1 MPDDASDE
9 RERLIHDLEVHQT
22 ELESQNQ
29 QLRETHDLLEQSRA
43 RYADLYDFAPV
54 AYCTFDSNGVI
65 REINLTGATLLG
77 AARARLIGRPFLA
90 CAAVT
95 DRMAFVNHLNQCLA
109 SRDPCTTELTLL
121 PLKREPIVLQV
132 VSAPFFRKDGAVAGC
147 RSALTDISVRKKAE
161 DALRLAI
168 RMRED
173 FLAIVSHELRNP
185 LSTILVGAELML
197 KLPLA
202 PEGQQ
207 MASRHLESILR
218 SAKRMTRLV
227 TDLLDLSSMEAG
239 HLSMQRGIH
248 DLGDMVVAAL
258 AIVQPA
264 ASEKSIRLERNLPSE
279 PLAADCDRER
289 IIQVL
294 LNLVGN
300 AIKFTPEGGA
310 IEVEVRAVADKVL
323 CAVRDTGI
331 GITSEQKRHLF
342 KPYWQAE
349 SRNHHHGAGLGLSI
363 AKGIVEFHGGKLWLD
378 SGSGP
383 GSTFTFTLS
392 AAAAA
397 PLTLT
402 RAPTPGAAP
411 PPRELTPG
419 KTVQAAGQRTVLI
432 VDDDA
437 DTRSALSELLVG
449 EGYQVVTAGNGQEAL
464 VCLRQM
470 HAPPAVILLDLVMPV
485 MDGWAFLSERTRD
498 ARIAGTPVILI
509 SGQTDAHKITS
520 EYGLAGFVE
529 KPIAIE
535 NLIRALQHVG
545 RSPGS
550 SDVDITRAG

>member
-9 RERLIHDLEVHQT
+9 RERLIHDLEVHQA
-22 ELESQNQ
+22 ELEAQNR
-29 QLRETHDLLEQSRA
+29 QLRETQDMLEQSRA
-43 RYADLYDFAPV
+43 RYADLYDFAPF
-54 AYCTFDSNGVI
+54 AYCTFDSDGVI
-65 REINLTGATLLG
+65 REINLAGATLLG
-77 AARARLIGRPFLA
+77 AARARLIGKPFLA

-95 DRMAFVNHLNQCLA
+95 DTLAFVNHLNQCLA

-132 VSAPFFRKDGAVAGC
+132 VSAPFFRKGGALAGC

-185 LSTILVGAELML
+185 LSTILLAAELLL

-207 MASRHLESILR
+207 IASRHLDSILR

-248 DLGDMVVAAL
+248 DLDDIVGAAL

-264 ASEKSIRLERNLPSE
+264 ASEKSIRLERILPSG
-279 PLAADCDRER
+279 PLPTDCDRER

-300 AIKFTPEGGA
+300 AIKFTPEGGT
-310 IEVEVRAVADKVL
+310 IRVEARAVADKVL

-331 GITSEQKRHLF
+331 GITSEEKLHLF

-378 SGSGP
+378 AGPGP

-392 AAAAA
+392 AAAAGA
-397 PLTLT
+397 RPLT

-411 PPRELTPG
+411 PLRELTPG
-419 KTVQAAGQRTVLI
+419 KTVPAAEQTTVLL

-449 EGYQVVTAGNGQEAL
+449 VGYQVVTAGNGQEAL
-464 VCLRQM
+464 VLVRQM
-470 HAPPAVILLDLVMPV
+470 DPRPAVILLDLVMPV
-485 MDGWAFLSERTRD
+485 MDGWTFLAERALD

-509 SGQTDAHKITS
+509 SGQTDAHKMAS
-520 EYGLAGFVE
+520 EYGLTGSVE

-535 NLIRALQHVG
+535 TLLRALQQVG
-545 RSPGS
+545 RSPGGI
-550 SDVDITRAG
+550 DVDITRAG